1 MKSFVLFIAQF
12 FIIFGNLFAQIPDTL
27 WSKIHDI
34 TDDIDE
40 GKCIR
45 QTMDGGYIIIGSCVP
60 DGLDTHADVLL
71 LKIDALG
78 NILWT
83 KIRERI

>member
-40 GKCIR
+40 GKFVQR
-45 QTMDGGYIIIGSCVP
+45 TMDGGYIITGSCVP
-60 DGLDTHADVLL
+60 DGGVSYVDVLL
-71 LKIDALG
+71 LKTDASG